1 MKSPARI
8 LIVDDEA
15 IMRDSLTDWLMEEGY
30 EPVAVEDGQKAIK
43 LARTQPWN
51 VVLCDLK
58 MVGMDGI
65 ETMKKIKEINKD
77 LPVIIITAYATV
89 NTAVESMKQGA
100 YDYVVKPFDP
110 EEVSHLIRKIISHQ
124 ELLQENILL
133 RQELKKVYQFRDIVG
148 KNYKMQE
155 IFELIGTVADS
166 DASVL
171 ILGESGTGKELI
183 ARAIHYSSPRAD
195 KPFVS
200 VSCSALPETLLE
212 SELFGYEKGAFTG
225 AVKDKLGRFEE
236 ANGGT
241 LFLDEVGDMKPETQ
255 LHLLRVLQEREIRR
269 LGGTGVIK
277 VDVRII
283 SATNKDLERVVKEG
297 SFRGDLYYRL
307 NVVTIQLPPLRE
319 RKDDIPLLAERF
331 LMKYNI
337 KSKKKLEGIS
347 PQAMAL
353 LVRYD
358 WPGNVREL
366 ENVIERAVV
375 ITKHPII
382 QSEDLPANIQ
392 NFQESKGVKPK
403 TIKEVEREHILHTLK
418 ENRWNIS
425 QTSKVLG
432 IDRSTLYKKIR
443 QYGLSPS

>member
-1 MKSPARI
+1 
-8 LIVDDEA
+8 
-15 IMRDSLTDWLMEEGY
+15 
-30 EPVAVEDGQKAIK
+30 
-43 LARTQPWN
+43 
-51 VVLCDLK
+51 
-58 MVGMDGI
+58 
-65 ETMKKIKEINKD
+65 
-77 LPVIIITAYATV
+77 
-89 NTAVESMKQGA
+89 
-100 YDYVVKPFDP
+100 
-110 EEVSHLIRKIISHQ
+110 
-124 ELLQENILL
+124 
-133 RQELKKVYQFRDIVG
+133 
-148 KNYKMQE
+148 
-155 IFELIGTVADS
+155 
-166 DASVL
+166 
-171 ILGESGTGKELI
+171 
-183 ARAIHYSSPRAD
+183 
-195 KPFVS
+195 
-200 VSCSALPETLLE
+200 
-212 SELFGYEKGAFTG
+212 
-225 AVKDKLGRFEE
+225 
-236 ANGGT
+236 
-241 LFLDEVGDMKPETQ
+241 MKPETQ
-255 LHLLRVLQEREIRR
+255 LHLLRVLQEKEIRR

-297 SFRGDLYYRL
+297 SFREDLYYRL

-331 LMKYNI
+331 LIKYNI